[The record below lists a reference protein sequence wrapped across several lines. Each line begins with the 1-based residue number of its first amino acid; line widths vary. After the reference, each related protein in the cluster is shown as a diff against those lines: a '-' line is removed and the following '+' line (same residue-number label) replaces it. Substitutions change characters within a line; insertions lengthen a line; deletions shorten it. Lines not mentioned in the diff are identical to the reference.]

1 MGFYTDYKAIFD
13 AVKTALVFVPA
24 VAEVP
29 AVPAHDEEPEIPAIP
44 AIPAKGVASIKTV
57 LVGEQYTYGNLPKA
71 IISAEPS
78 PINPL
83 SMGKMLNVSVVFSI
97 ILVIR
102 EYEPKDWFEE
112 IIKPMGD
119 VVDAILADRS
129 LGKKVKDCYP
139 IGFAP
144 GEIKF
149 EKTRSYSAGLYVFR
163 RCVVLKQ
170 NASMFLKL
178 LVNLP
183 VRFLDRFLK
192 FPRKEDIS
200 KQKCS

>member
-13 AVKTALVFVPA
+13 AVKTALVYVPA
-24 VAEVP
+24 VLEVP
-29 AVPAHDEEPEIPAIP
+29 AVPAHDDVPQAPAVPGVP
-44 AIPAKGVASIKTV
+44 ARGVVSIKTV
-57 LVGEQYTYGNLPKA
+57 LVGEQYSYGNLPKA

-78 PINPL
+78 QINPM
-83 SMGKMLNVSVVFSI
+83 SMGKMLNVSVVFSV

-119 VVDAILADRS
+119 VVDAILADRT
-129 LGKKVKDCYP
+129 LGRKVKDCYP

-149 EKTRSYSAGLYVFR
+149 EKDKVLYGGI
-163 RCVVLKQ
+163 
-170 NASMFLKL
+170 
-178 LVNLP
+178 
-183 VRFLDRFLK
+183 VRFQAVLWF
-192 FPRKEDIS
+192 
-200 KQKCS
+200 

>member
-1 MGFYTDYKAIFD
+1 MTKFYDSYKAVFD
-13 AVKTALVFVPA
+13 AIKAALVYVPA
-24 VAEVP
+24 VPEVP
-29 AVPAHDEEPEIPAIP
+29 AVPAHDEVPEVPAVPGVP
-44 AIPAKGVASIKTV
+44 AHGVSELKTV
-57 LVGEQYTYGNLPKA
+57 LVGEQYSYGNLPKA

-83 SMGKMLNVSVVFSI
+83 SMGKTLNVSVVFSV

-119 VVDAILADRS
+119 VVDAILADRT

-139 IGFAP
+139 VGFAP

-149 EKTRSYSAGLYVFR
+149 EKDKVLYGGI
-163 RCVVLKQ
+163 
-170 NASMFLKL
+170 
-178 LVNLP
+178 
-183 VRFLDRFLK
+183 VRFQAVLWFG
-192 FPRKEDIS
+192 I
-200 KQKCS
+200 

>member
-13 AVKTALVFVPA
+13 AVKTALVYVPA

-29 AVPAHDEEPEIPAIP
+29 SVPAHDEEPEIPAIP
-44 AIPAKGVASIKTV
+44 AVPAKGVSSIKTV
-57 LVGEQYTYGNLPKA
+57 LVGEQYSYGNLPKA

-78 PINPL
+78 PISPL
-83 SMGKMLNVSVVFSI
+83 SMGKMLNVSVVFSV

-119 VVDAILADRS
+119 VVDAILADRT
-129 LGKKVKDCYP
+129 LGRKVKDCYP

-149 EKTRSYSAGLYVFR
+149 EKDK
-163 RCVVLKQ
+163 VL
-170 NASMFLKL
+170 FGGI
-178 LVNLP
+178 
-183 VRFLDRFLK
+183 VRFQAVLWF
-192 FPRKEDIS
+192 
-200 KQKCS
+200 

>member
-13 AVKTALVFVPA
+13 AVKTTLVYVAAVP
-24 VAEVP
+24 EVP

-57 LVGEQYTYGNLPKA
+57 LVGEQYSYGNLPKA

-119 VVDAILADRS
+119 VVDAILADRT
-129 LGKKVKDCYP
+129 LGRKVKDCYP

-149 EKTRSYSAGLYVFR
+149 EKDK
-163 RCVVLKQ
+163 VL
-170 NASMFLKL
+170 FGGI
-178 LVNLP
+178 
-183 VRFLDRFLK
+183 VRFQAVLWF
-192 FPRKEDIS
+192 
-200 KQKCS
+200 

>member
-1 MGFYTDYKAIFD
+1 MGFYTDFKAIFD
-13 AVKTALVFVPA
+13 AVKTALMFVPF

-44 AIPAKGVASIKTV
+44 AVPAKGVASIKTV
-57 LVGEQYTYGNLPKA
+57 LVGEQYSYGNLPKA

-78 PINPL
+78 QINPM
-83 SMGKMLNVSVVFSI
+83 SMGKMLNVSVVFSV

-119 VVDAILADRS
+119 VVDAILADRT
-129 LGKKVKDCYP
+129 LGRKVKDCYP

-149 EKTRSYSAGLYVFR
+149 EKDKVLYGGI
-163 RCVVLKQ
+163 
-170 NASMFLKL
+170 
-178 LVNLP
+178 
-183 VRFLDRFLK
+183 VRFQAVLWF
-192 FPRKEDIS
+192 
-200 KQKCS
+200 

>member
-1 MGFYTDYKAIFD
+1 MGFYTDYKAVFD
-13 AVKTALVFVPA
+13 AVKGILAYIPGVP
-24 VAEVP
+24 EIP
-29 AVPAHDEEPEIPAIP
+29 AVPAHDDVPAVP
-44 AIPAKGVASIKTV
+44 AVPGVPARGVASIKTV
-57 LVGEQYTYGNLPKA
+57 LVGEQYSYGNLPKA

-83 SMGKMLNVSVVFSI
+83 SMGKALNVSVFFSV

-119 VVDAILADRS
+119 VVDAILADRT

-139 IGFAP
+139 VGFAP

-149 EKTRSYSAGLYVFR
+149 EKDK
-163 RCVVLKQ
+163 VL
-170 NASMFLKL
+170 FGGI
-178 LVNLP
+178 
-183 VRFLDRFLK
+183 VRFQAMLWFAL
-192 FPRKEDIS
+192 
-200 KQKCS
+200 

>member
-13 AVKTALVFVPA
+13 AVKTALLYVPA
-24 VAEVP
+24 VLEVP
-29 AVPAHDEEPEIPAIP
+29 AVPAHDDVPQVPAVPGIPAR
-44 AIPAKGVASIKTV
+44 GVASIKTV
-57 LVGEQYTYGNLPKA
+57 LVGEQYSYGNLPKA

-83 SMGKMLNVSVVFSI
+83 SMGKALNVSVVFSV

-119 VVDAILADRS
+119 VVDAILADRT

-139 IGFAP
+139 VGFAP

-149 EKTRSYSAGLYVFR
+149 EKDKVLYGGI
-163 RCVVLKQ
+163 
-170 NASMFLKL
+170 
-178 LVNLP
+178 
-183 VRFLDRFLK
+183 VRFQAVLWFG
-192 FPRKEDIS
+192 I
-200 KQKCS
+200 

>member
-13 AVKTALVFVPA
+13 AVKTVLVYVPA
-24 VAEVP
+24 IAEVP

-44 AIPAKGVASIKTV
+44 AVPAKGVASIKTV
-57 LVGEQYTYGNLPKA
+57 LVGEQYSYGNLPKA

-78 PINPL
+78 PINSL
-83 SMGKMLNVSVVFSI
+83 SMGKMLNVSIVFSV

-119 VVDAILADRS
+119 VVDAILADRT

-149 EKTRSYSAGLYVFR
+149 EKDK
-163 RCVVLKQ
+163 VL
-170 NASMFLKL
+170 FGGI
-178 LVNLP
+178 
-183 VRFLDRFLK
+183 VRFMAVLWF
-192 FPRKEDIS
+192 
-200 KQKCS
+200 

>member
-13 AVKTALVFVPA
+13 AVKTTLVYVAAVP
-24 VAEVP
+24 EVP

-57 LVGEQYTYGNLPKA
+57 LVGEQYSYGNLPKA

-83 SMGKMLNVSVVFSI
+83 SMGKMLNVSVVFSV

-119 VVDAILADRS
+119 VVDAILADRT
-129 LGKKVKDCYP
+129 LGRKVKDCYP

-149 EKTRSYSAGLYVFR
+149 EKDKVLYGGI
-163 RCVVLKQ
+163 
-170 NASMFLKL
+170 
-178 LVNLP
+178 
-183 VRFLDRFLK
+183 VRFQAVLWF
-192 FPRKEDIS
+192 
-200 KQKCS
+200 